1 MPVILP
7 NNKENLWLNP
17 NQEMDSIMNLLK
29 PHPDTLMEAF
39 TVSGKVNNVHNNS
52 PDLIKPIKILNRFF
66 Y

>member
-17 NQEMDSIMNLLK
+17 NQEMDSIMNLLN

-39 TVSGKVNNVHNNS
+39 TVSRIVNNVRNNFS
-52 PDLIKPIKILNRFF
+52 DLIKPINTLNLFF
-66 Y
+66 